1 MPRFHDR
8 DHFFKYV
15 TKDVAK
21 LIINDQKLKWSC
33 PLDFNDPFDH
43 QFAFIDEDRI
53 EVFTGLLIHRIQ
65 EYVWNRNDIQFNVT
79 DDPFGFG
86 QILTRLKQM
95 KSLIPREEFLR
106 NTETILPQMID
117 SGRRATVNFNEETR
131 LFVLQTRVMCLTE
144 ENDNLLM
151 WGHYTASHTGAVFK
165 LKAIDDLDVPFL
177 VARKVRYSREYPVLV
192 TEEEWINHLLYV
204 NRIMNIGERHI
215 DLFCTKGIDWSYEK
229 EWRISITNEDY
240 PLREAIYLREPPEVF
255 GAIYLGCRMPQ
266 EDKEQIMELANQS
279 LPNMEIWQA
288 RQGKRTYNIEFE
300 QVR

>member
-1 MPRFHDR
+1 MPRFHSR

-15 TKDVAK
+15 TKDAAK
-21 LIINDQKLKWSC
+21 LIINDHKLRWSC

-43 QFAFIDEDRI
+43 QFAFIDEGRI
-53 EVFTGLLIHRIQ
+53 EVFTGLLTHRIQ
-65 EYVWNRNDIQFNVT
+65 EYVWDRNDIQFNVT

-95 KSLIPREEFLR
+95 KNLIPREEFLR
-106 NTETILPQMID
+106 NTEAILPQMID
-117 SGRRATVNFNEETR
+117 SGRRATANFNEETR
-131 LFVLQTRVMCLTE
+131 LFVLQTRVMCLAE

-151 WGHYTASHTGAVFK
+151 WAHYSASHTGAVFK

-229 EWRISITNEDY
+229 EWRISINSEDY
-240 PLREAIYLREPPEVF
+240 PLREAIYFREPPEVF
-255 GAIYLGCRMPQ
+255 GAIYLGCHMPQ

-288 RQGKRTYNIEFE
+288 KQGKRTYNIEFE

>member
-1 MPRFHDR
+1 
-8 DHFFKYV
+8 
-15 TKDVAK
+15 
-21 LIINDQKLKWSC
+21 
-33 PLDFNDPFDH
+33 
-43 QFAFIDEDRI
+43 
-53 EVFTGLLIHRIQ
+53 
-65 EYVWNRNDIQFNVT
+65 
-79 DDPFGFG
+79 
-86 QILTRLKQM
+86 M
-95 KSLIPREEFLR
+95 KNLIPREEFLR
-106 NTETILPQMID
+106 NTEAILPQMID
-117 SGRRATVNFNEETR
+117 SGRRATANFNEETR
-131 LFVLQTRVMCLTE
+131 LFVLQTRVMCLAE

-151 WGHYTASHTGAVFK
+151 WAHYSASHTGAVFK

-229 EWRISITNEDY
+229 EWRISINSEDY
-240 PLREAIYLREPPEVF
+240 PLREAIYFREPPEVF
-255 GAIYLGCRMPQ
+255 GAIYLGCHMPQ

-288 RQGKRTYNIEFE
+288 KQGKRTYNIEFE

>member
-1 MPRFHDR
+1 MPRLHDR

-21 LIINDQKLKWSC
+21 LIINDHKLKWSC

-53 EVFTGLLIHRIQ
+53 ELLTDLRIQRVQ
-65 EYVWNRNDIQFNVT
+65 EYVWDRDDIQFDVT
-79 DDPFGFG
+79 DPFGFG

-95 KSLIPREEFLR
+95 KNLIPREEFLR
-106 NTETILPQMID
+106 NTEAILPQMND
-117 SGRRATVNFNEETR
+117 SCRRATAKFNEETR
-131 LFVLQTRVMCLTE
+131 LFVLQTRVMCLAE

-151 WGHYTASHTGAVFK
+151 WAHYSASHTGAVFK
-165 LKAIDDLDVPFL
+165 LRAIDDLDVPFL
-177 VARKVRYSREYPVLV
+177 VAKKVRYSREYPILV
-192 TEEEWINHLLYV
+192 TEEELINHLLCI
-204 NRIMNIGERHI
+204 NRIINFGERHR

-229 EWRISITNEDY
+229 EWRISITSEDY
-240 PLREAIYLREPPEVF
+240 PLREAIYFREPPEVF

-266 EDKEQIMELANQS
+266 GDKEQIMELANQS

-288 RQGKRTYNIEFE
+288 SQGKRTYNIEFE